1 MAKVFKGQVKI
12 SDIQTEFDRI
22 VTSLNEQITKYNT
35 ALEGTT
41 SEKYSVGKPTLSAN
55 GYVLSIGGL
64 KVLLNCYR
72 GSVLGAKVYKINDTK
87 AIITRGIFIDNDGQT
102 IINLPQST
110 INITNKTRVIYYDL
124 NNKVYTTTRPAHLHY
139 TGVLVNANR
148 NTKLI
153 STYPFDA
160 EGIAGLK
167 IRSGGNNAYPFN
179 ASTINNSSQGVLLRT
194 WFNKLENWDWLEQ
207 RYYFKDL
214 EIGRTVTKGYKQY
227 NYFMW
232 APLFYLPKNIPN
244 PFRNGDMFNNGAN
257 KGGAGVA
264 NQAKVCTATITRSK

>member
-1 MAKVFKGQVKI
+1 MAKVFKGQVKV
-12 SDIQTEFDRI
+12 SDIKAEFDRI
-22 VTSLNEQITKYNT
+22 VASLNEQITKYNT
-35 ALEGTT
+35 ALEGAT

-72 GSVLGAKVYKINDTK
+72 GCTLGAKVYKINSTK
-87 AIITRGIFIDNDGQT
+87 AIITRGIYIDTDGVT
-102 IINLPQST
+102 IHQLPQST
-110 INITNKTRVIYYDL
+110 ITITNKTRNIYFNLDT
-124 NNKVYTTTRPAHLHY
+124 NTYTTTKPTNSL
-139 TGVLVNANR
+139 TLQVNANR

-167 IRSGGNNAYPFN
+167 IRSGGNNAFPFN
-179 ASTINNSSQGVLLRT
+179 ASSINNSSRGVFLRT

-244 PFRNGDMFNNGAN
+244 PFRNGNMFNNGAN
-257 KGGAGVA
+257 KGGYGTA
-264 NQAKVCTATITRSK
+264 NQAQVCTATITRSK

>member
-1 MAKVFKGQVKI
+1 MAKVFKGQVKV
-12 SDIQTEFDRI
+12 SDIKAEFNRI

-35 ALEGTT
+35 ALEGAT

-72 GSVLGAKVYKINDTK
+72 GCTLGAKVYKINNTK
-87 AIITRGIFIDNDGQT
+87 AIITRGIYINTDGIT
-102 IINLPQST
+102 IHQLPQST
-110 INITNKTRVIYYDL
+110 ITITNKTRNIYFNLDT
-124 NNKVYTTTRPAHLHY
+124 NTYTTTKPTNSLTLR
-139 TGVLVNANR
+139 VNANR

-179 ASTINNSSQGVLLRT
+179 ASTINNSSQGVFLRT

-207 RYYFKDL
+207 RYYFKNT

>member
-1 MAKVFKGQVKI
+1 MAKVFKGQVKV
-12 SDIQTEFDRI
+12 SDIQAEFNRI

-35 ALEGTT
+35 ALEGAT

-72 GSVLGAKVYKINDTK
+72 GCTLGAKVYKINNTK
-87 AIITRGIFIDNDGQT
+87 AIITRGIYIDTDGIT
-102 IINLPQST
+102 IHQLPQST
-110 INITNKTRVIYYDL
+110 ITITNKTRNIYFNLDT
-124 NNKVYTTTRPAHLHY
+124 NTYTTTKPTNSL
-139 TGVLVNANR
+139 TLQVNANR

-160 EGIAGLK
+160 EGIDGLK

-179 ASTINNSSQGVLLRT
+179 ASTINNSSQGVFLRT

-207 RYYFKDL
+207 RYYIKDT

-244 PFRNGDMFNNGAN
+244 PFRNGNVFNNNEN
-257 KGGAGVA
+257 KGGAGTA

>member
-1 MAKVFKGQVKI
+1 MAKVFKGQVKV
-12 SDIQTEFDRI
+12 SDIKAEFDRI

-35 ALEGTT
+35 ALEGAT

-55 GYVLSIGGL
+55 GYVLSVGGL

-72 GSVLGAKVYKINDTK
+72 GCTLGAKVYKINNTK
-87 AIITRGIFIDNDGQT
+87 AIITKGIYIKTDGQT
-102 IINLPQST
+102 IFNLPQTT

-124 NNKVYTTTRPAHLHY
+124 NNKAYTTTRPSHLHY
-139 TGVLVNANR
+139 TGLLVNANR

-153 STYPFDA
+153 STYPFDT
-160 EGIAGLK
+160 EGITGLK
-167 IRSGGNNAYPFN
+167 IRSGGNNAFPFD
-179 ASTINNSSQGVLLRT
+179 ASTINNSSQGVFLRT

-207 RYYFKDL
+207 RYYFKDT

-244 PFRNGDMFNNGAN
+244 PFRNGNMFNNNEN
-257 KGGAGVA
+257 KGGAGTA
-264 NQAKVCTATITRSK
+264 NQAKVCTAIITRK

>member
-1 MAKVFKGQVKI
+1 MAKVFKGQVKV
-12 SDIQTEFDRI
+12 SDIKAEFDRI
-22 VTSLNEQITKYNT
+22 VASLNEQITKYNT
-35 ALEGTT
+35 ALEGAT

-72 GSVLGAKVYKINDTK
+72 GCTLGAKVYKINSTK
-87 AIITRGIFIDNDGQT
+87 AIITRGIYIDTDGVT
-102 IINLPQST
+102 IHQLPQST
-110 INITNKTRVIYYDL
+110 ITITNKTRNIYFNLDT
-124 NNKVYTTTRPAHLHY
+124 NTYTTTKPTNSL
-139 TGVLVNANR
+139 TLQVNANR

-160 EGIAGLK
+160 EGIDGLK
-167 IRSGGNNAYPFN
+167 IRSGGNNAFPFN
-179 ASTINNSSQGVLLRT
+179 ASSINNSSRGVFLRT

-244 PFRNGDMFNNGAN
+244 PFRNGNMFNNGAN
-257 KGGAGVA
+257 KGGYGTA
-264 NQAKVCTATITRSK
+264 NQAQVCTATITRSK